1 MRQRIERRFLFTQL
15 SAVFV
20 VTGAMILALFL
31 VVPLARLF
39 GLAPGGLA
47 DVPAFPGAA
56 LFIGAMVVAV
66 PIALYA
72 WRLLLIRL
80 GLLSRREADGYPYSK
95 PWER

>member
-1 MRQRIERRFLFTQL
+1 MRQRIEKRFLLTQL
-15 SAVFV
+15 SAVLI
-20 VTGAMILALFL
+20 VTGALVLALSL

-47 DVPAFPGAA
+47 DVPAFLGAV
-56 LFIGAMVVAV
+56 LFIGAMVIAV
-66 PIALYA
+66 PTALYA

-80 GLLSRREADGYPYSK
+80 GLLSRREAKGYPYSK